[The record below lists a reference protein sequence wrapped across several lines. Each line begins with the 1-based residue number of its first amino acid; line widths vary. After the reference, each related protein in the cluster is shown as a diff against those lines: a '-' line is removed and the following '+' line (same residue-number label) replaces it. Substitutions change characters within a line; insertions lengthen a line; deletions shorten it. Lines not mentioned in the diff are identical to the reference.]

1 MAPVLLM
8 PDEDGACPSC
18 VAKLWDVDFDSWV
31 GELPPCGVEPAYGAL
46 SG

>member
-18 VAKLWDVDFDSWV
+18 VAKQSDVGFDSWV
-31 GELPPCGVEPAYGAL
+31 GELPPRGVDEGA
-46 SG
+46 